1 MNLRQ
6 LNYFTRI
13 VEAQNMTRAA
23 EMLHIAQP
31 ALSQQI
37 TLLEEELGVK
47 LLNRTARGMLATE
60 EGELLYQHARAILRQ
75 VDNTRALISRKQG
88 LISGTVSI
96 GMASSTAR
104 MLALRLIELLRA
116 RHPAIVLEIVD
127 VPSADLTSMVM
138 QGRVDFALAPDPKK
152 PKGMHCQPLLFE
164 DLYLFTHP
172 SLRHDNSPVSLEEM
186 ARHPLV
192 LPSLP
197 NTLRSRIE
205 HAFLQR
211 HLSYHLLAEASTSAI
226 LIPAVKAGIATTVLP
241 YSAGHDEVQ
250 LGSIAMHPLAF
261 ELSREICLC
270 VSETLPISVATR
282 EVLGM
287 CSRLATDLVL
297 QGVWQGCRVINHS
310 GGH

>member
-13 VEAQNMTRAA
+13 VETQNMTRAA

-31 ALSQQI
+31 ALSQQVM
-37 TLLEEELGVK
+37 LLEEELGVK

-60 EGELLYQHARAILRQ
+60 EGELLYRHARTILRQ

-88 LISGTVSI
+88 VVSGTVSI
-96 GMASSTAR
+96 GMASSTAK
-104 MLALRLIELLRA
+104 MLALPLIQRVRE

-152 PKGMHCQPLLFE
+152 PKGMSCEPILLE

-172 SLRHDNSPVSLEEM
+172 ALRRTDAPVSLEEM
-186 ARHPLV
+186 AKYPLV

-197 NTLRSRIE
+197 NTLRARIE

-226 LIPAVKAGIATTVLP
+226 LIPAVKAGIAATVLP
-241 YSAGHDEVQ
+241 YSAGHEEVRQ
-250 LGSIAMHPLAF
+250 GNIKMHRLAF
-261 ELSREICLC
+261 RPSREICLC
-270 VSETLPISVATR
+270 VSETLPMSVATR
-282 EVLGM
+282 EVLQL
-287 CSRLATDLVL
+287 CRDLATRLVEE
-297 QGVWQGCRVINHS
+297 GAWQGCRAAT
-310 GGH
+310 

>member
-23 EMLHIAQP
+23 ETLHIAQP

-47 LLNRTARGMLATE
+47 LLNRSARGMLATE
-60 EGELLYQHARAILRQ
+60 EGELLYRHARTILRQ
-75 VDNTRALISRKQG
+75 VDNTRALISRKHG
-88 LISGTVSI
+88 AISGTVSI

-104 MLALRLIELLRA
+104 MLALRLIERV
-116 RHPAIVLEIVD
+116 RETYPAVVLEIVD

-152 PKGMHCQPLLFE
+152 PKGMACEPLLFE
-164 DLYLFTHP
+164 DLYLFAHP
-172 SLRHDNSPVSLEEM
+172 ALRHSSSTVSLEEM
-186 ARHPLV
+186 AGYPLV

-226 LIPAVKAGIATTVLP
+226 LIPTVKAGIATTVLP
-241 YSAGHDEVQ
+241 YSAGHEEVRD
-250 LGSIAMHPLAF
+250 GIISMHPLEI

-270 VSETLPISVATR
+270 VSETLPMSAATH
-282 EVLGM
+282 EVLEL
-287 CSRLATDLVL
+287 CRSLTIDLVER
-297 QGVWQGCRVINHS
+297 GFWQGCRIAA
-310 GGH
+310 

>member
-1 MNLRQ
+1 MKLRQ

-37 TLLEEELGVK
+37 TALEEELGVK
-47 LLNRTARGMLATE
+47 LLNRTVRGVLATE

-96 GMASSTAR
+96 GMASSTAKI
-104 MLALRLIELLRA
+104 LALRLIGLLKE

-127 VPSADLTSMVM
+127 VPSADLTAMVM

-152 PKGMHCQPLLFE
+152 PKGVRCLPLLTE
-164 DLYLFTHP
+164 ELYLFTHP
-172 SLRHDNSPVSLEEM
+172 SLRQQNGPVSLEEM
-186 ARHPLV
+186 AQYPLA

-197 NTLRSRIE
+197 NTLRSKIE

-226 LIPAVKAGIATTVLP
+226 LIPAVKAGIAATVLP
-241 YSAGHDEVQ
+241 YSAGHEEVQ
-250 LGSIAMHPLAF
+250 QGSIAMHPLAF
-261 ELSREICLC
+261 GFSREICLC
-270 VSETLPISVATR
+270 IGETLPISIATR
-282 EVLGM
+282 ETL
-287 CSRLATDLVL
+287 RLCEQLARDLAS
-297 QGVWQGCRVINHS
+297 QGIWQGCRPIGQP
-310 GGH
+310 GGY

>member
-1 MNLRQ
+1 VNLRQ

-13 VEAQNMTRAA
+13 VDAQNMTRAA

-37 TLLEEELGVK
+37 MLLEEELGVK

-75 VDNTRALISRKQG
+75 VDNTRALISRQQSA
-88 LISGTVSI
+88 ISGTVSI
-96 GMASSTAR
+96 GMASSTAK
-104 MLALRLIELLRA
+104 MLALHLIQRVRERY
-116 RHPAIVLEIVD
+116 PAIVLEIVD

-152 PKGMHCQPLLFE
+152 PKGMSCQPILFE
-164 DLYLFTHP
+164 DLYLFSHP
-172 SLRHDNSPVSLEEM
+172 ALRQDDGPVSLEEM
-186 ARHPLV
+186 SRYPLV

-197 NTLRSRIE
+197 NTLRARIE
-205 HAFLQR
+205 HAFLQQ

-241 YSAGHDEVQ
+241 YSAGHEEVQ
-250 LGSIAMHPLAF
+250 QGGIRMHPLAI

-270 VSETLPISVATR
+270 VSETLPMSVATR
-282 EVLGM
+282 EVLSLCGD
-287 CSRLATDLVL
+287 LAVSLV
-297 QGVWQGCRVINHS
+297 QQHIWQGCRVA
-310 GGH
+310 G